1 MTRLSPAER
10 ARQASQ
16 GKATKSK
23 SVVGGSRIARS
34 AKLKAV
40 KQRPTRSAQD
50 FSAQSAQQLQV
61 LFDKIF
67 RAQSVEFYRLLG
79 VTLFLVAFGVVMVL
93 SASSIDSLVAN
104 SNSLWVFLKQFGF
117 AIIGL
122 LSLSIVSL
130 LPVNRIRLGARPLFA
145 ITLVV
150 QLLVFFI
157 GKDVN
162 GNRNWIDLFG
172 FVTIQPSEFL
182 KIAVI
187 LHVAAYLTSQ
197 QSYLDEPR
205 VWHRSLGMI
214 GIAVFLVII
223 GKDLGTVIIML
234 IAFIGLLA
242 LAGMP
247 NKLLK
252 QVGLLLLVLIPAAL
266 MTSSSRMGRITAWL
280 NPNAPDPLDY
290 NWQAEHGMWAISA
303 GRIFGAGLGE
313 SKMKWSWIPEVEND
327 FIFAVIAE
335 ELGLIGALVVIA
347 LFVVLAF
354 SLLRIMQRTQ
364 DFYSRTVVAAIML
377 WLVFQALIN
386 IAVVLRLLPVLG
398 VPLPL
403 ISAGGSSLISALTA
417 IGVVLA
423 IERENHAAPQ
433 SFGTPMRSR
442 ATAKARR

>member
-1 MTRLSPAER
+1 MTKLSPAER
-10 ARQASQ
+10 NRQQAKKPSQ
-16 GKATKSK
+16 KLKPKKLGTNAQ
-23 SVVGGSRIARS
+23 AFS
-34 AKLKAV
+34 AKNS
-40 KQRPTRSAQD
+40 QR
-50 FSAQSAQQLQV
+50 FQV
-61 LFDKIF
+61 WFDRVF

-79 VTLFLVAFGVVMVL
+79 VTLFLVAFGVIMVL

-104 SNSLWVFLKQFGF
+104 SNSLLVFMKQFGF

-122 LSLSIVSL
+122 ISLSIVSL
-130 LPVNRIRLGARPLFA
+130 MPINAIRSKAKAFFVLAMIGQAA
-145 ITLVV
+145 VLVV
-150 QLLVFFI
+150 
-157 GKDVN
+157 GKEIN
-162 GNRNWIDLFG
+162 GNRNWIDFFGLFS
-172 FVTIQPSEFL
+172 VQPSEFL

-187 LHVAAYLTSQ
+187 LHVAAYLASQ
-197 QSYLDEPR
+197 EKYFEETR
-205 VWHRSLGMI
+205 VWYRSLFM
-214 GIAVFLVII
+214 VFAAMALVIL
-223 GKDLGTVIIML
+223 GRDLGTVIIML

-247 NKLLK
+247 SQIMR
-252 QVGLLLLVLIPAAL
+252 QVGLALIVLIPAAL
-266 MTSSSRMGRITAWL
+266 MSSASRMGRITAWL

-335 ELGLIGALVVIA
+335 ELGLVGALVVIA

-354 SLLRIMQRTQ
+354 SLLRIMQRSQ
-364 DFYSRTVVAAIML
+364 DTFSRIVVAAIMI

-423 IERENHAAPQ
+423 IERENHASPRTTRVTARQ
-433 SFGTPMRSR
+433 SNRSLSAVPSR
-442 ATAKARR
+442 KKR